1 MSWHRIFGIQKKEP
15 PTTQQALLGC
25 PMSPPSVGI
34 AAQIPSSAAVPGSS
48 LKALGQ
54 AYGTKLVQIEKEQE
68 EQQQQQEQQQQVTLS
83 QHGREEWAQMQLVI
97 IGPGSVTYL
106 LTHGPVHGPTITSG
120 PLSF

>member
-1 MSWHRIFGIQKKEP
+1 
-15 PTTQQALLGC
+15 
-25 PMSPPSVGI
+25 MSPPSVGI

-48 LKALGQ
+48 LKAL
-54 AYGTKLVQIEKEQE
+54 ALSK
-68 EQQQQQEQQQQVTLS
+68 QQQLQQEQQQQQQVALS
-83 QHGREEWAQMQLVI
+83 QHGRGELAQMQLVI